1 MRKLLLTAGLFCAL
15 AGALPSRADAQ
26 AFVTPFAG
34 LTLNGDAPARKLTY
48 GGGLTFMG
56 KAAGLELDLGYT
68 PDFFN
73 QNTTDVVIVG
83 DNNVTTAM
91 ASLVV
96 GPGVGP
102 LRPYGVAG
110 LGLIRSRINGT
121 DLFDDLSTND
131 FGVNAG
137 LGLMGK
143 VGGHTWIRGELR
155 YFRSLQDP
163 SNDNDLDI
171 FLGRFDFWRATI
183 GVSLQMGG
191 D

>member
-1 MRKLLLTAGLFCAL
+1 MRKLLLTAGLACTL

-26 AFVTPFAG
+26 AFLTPFAG
-34 LTLNGDAPARKLTY
+34 VTFNGDAPAKKLTY

-56 KAAGLELDLGYT
+56 KAAGLDLDLGYT

-73 QNTTDVVIVG
+73 QNDADVVLVG
-83 DNNVTTAM
+83 DNNVTTVM

-102 LRPYGVAG
+102 VRPYGVAG
-110 LGLIRSRINGT
+110 VGLIRSRIDGG
-121 DLFDDLSTND
+121 DIFDAVSTND

-137 LGLMGK
+137 VGVLGKM
-143 VGGHTWIRGELR
+143 GGHAWIRGEVR

-163 SNDNDLDI
+163 SSDGDLDVT
-171 FLGRFDFWRATI
+171 LGKFDFWRGTI
-183 GVSLQMGG
+183 GVSFSLGG